1 MKLPQKFLHQN
12 LKNYSFILP
21 GFLIIALIVI
31 YPILSTIVAS
41 FSEDGARFSFTLEKY
56 IRVVNAPH
64 FFEML
69 RNTVVWVITTVSL
82 SFLVGFAA
90 AVLVEHDSV
99 KHKNIWR
106 SIFLLAW
113 VTPSVI
119 KAEAWRWLF
128 SYDFGMLN
136 NALVSYGL
144 ISEPI
149 PWLFDA
155 KYAFFSIIL
164 VQIWGEFSYVMLMIS
179 AGMQSIN
186 KDYRDCALLD
196 GAGWIRYIWSIV
208 IPIIRDVVF
217 IALLIIT
224 IWSINTF
231 VMILIVT
238 GGGPLGSTTILSL
251 DVYQKFLMFDR
262 GGAAAT
268 SIFQLLFCL
277 IITIIYVQRSRK
289 EAIA

>member
-1 MKLPQKFLHQN
+1 MKLSRRAIKKGV
-12 LKNYSFILP
+12 KNYSFILP
-21 GFLIIALIVI
+21 GFLIIASIVI
-31 YPILSTIVAS
+31 YPILSTIVSS
-41 FSEDGARFSFTLEKY
+41 FSKDGASFSFTLDKY
-56 IRVVNAPH
+56 IRVINAPH
-64 FFEML
+64 FLEML
-69 RNTVVWVITTVSL
+69 RNTVFWVITTVSL
-82 SFLVGFAA
+82 SFLVGFGA

-113 VTPSVI
+113 ITPSVI

-136 NALVSYGL
+136 STLVSYGL
-144 ISEPI
+144 IREPI
-149 PWLFDA
+149 PWLFDPNF
-155 KYAFFSIIL
+155 AFFSIIL
-164 VQIWGEFSYVMLMIS
+164 IQIWGEFSYVMLMIS

-186 KDYRDCALLD
+186 KDYHDCARLD
-196 GAGWIRYIWSIV
+196 GASWFRYIRSIV
-208 IPIIRDVVF
+208 VPIISDVVF

-238 GGGPLGSTTILSL
+238 QGGPLGSTTILSL

-268 SIFQLLFCL
+268 SIFQLLICL
-277 IITIIYVQRSRK
+277 VITIIYVQRSRK
-289 EAIA
+289 AETA